1 MYNEGVKKTTFNQ
14 GNKMFSVIKG
24 SEIMTF
30 KVDGD
35 SVAVSRAGSNAY
47 FDKSIPVD
55 MARWV
60 YAQLLRQGY
69 APL

>member
-1 MYNEGVKKTTFNQ
+1 
-14 GNKMFSVIKG
+14 MFSVIKG

-35 SVAVSRAGSNAY
+35 SVAVSRAGSDAY

-60 YAQLLRQGY
+60 YTQLLRQGY
-69 APL
+69 TPL